1 MKNIIGI
8 FDRIIM
14 KLKRIYWK
22 NLLSYQIGQ
31 KLENCTVLGRIG
43 MYATNIKVGKNV
55 TFYPGAMLWGDGEIN
70 IGDNVDIGKDTILY
84 AKMGG
89 GIVIGNNT
97 SIAAQCFIIDSDH
110 GMEKEILIQKQP
122 MSTQKII
129 IGKDVWIAANCT
141 ILKGS
146 VISDRVVIGA
156 KSLVKGFCEKAS
168 IYVGIP
174 AKKIKQR

>member
-1 MKNIIGI
+1 
-8 FDRIIM
+8 
-14 KLKRIYWK
+14 
-22 NLLSYQIGQ
+22 
-31 KLENCTVLGRIG
+31 
-43 MYATNIKVGKNV
+43 
-55 TFYPGAMLWGDGEIN
+55 
-70 IGDNVDIGKDTILY
+70 
-84 AKMGG
+84 
-89 GIVIGNNT
+89 
-97 SIAAQCFIIDSDH
+97 
-110 GMEKEILIQKQP
+110 MEKEILIQKQP